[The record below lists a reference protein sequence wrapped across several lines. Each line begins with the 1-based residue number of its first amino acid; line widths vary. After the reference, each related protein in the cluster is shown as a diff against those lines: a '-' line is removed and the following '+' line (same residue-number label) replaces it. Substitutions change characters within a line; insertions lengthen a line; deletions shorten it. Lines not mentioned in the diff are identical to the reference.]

1 MPTRCRPISRPAV
14 RRVRITASPGL
25 SRSLS
30 RGLYAVPVSGWI
42 ARDIA
47 CGPDNIRYALVIL
60 LTVLV
65 PAVKTWGLV
74 ALALTALAAVPV
86 MFVLLI
92 EIAQG

>member
-1 MPTRCRPISRPAV
+1 MSRPAV
-14 RRVRITASPGL
+14 RGVRITAAPGL
-25 SRSLS
+25 SRS
-30 RGLYAVPVSGWI
+30 LYAVPVSGWI

-47 CGPDNIRYALVIL
+47 RGPDTIRYALAIL

-65 PAVKTWGLV
+65 LAVKTWGFV

-92 EIAQG
+92 AITEG

>member
-1 MPTRCRPISRPAV
+1 MSRPAV
-14 RRVRITASPGL
+14 RKVCITASPGL
-25 SRSLS
+25 SPS
-30 RGLYAVPVSGWI
+30 LYAVPVSGWI
-42 ARDIA
+42 ARS
-47 CGPDNIRYALVIL
+47 PDTIRYALVVL

-92 EIAQG
+92 ALTQG

>member
-1 MPTRCRPISRPAV
+1 M
-14 RRVRITASPGL
+14 TASPSL
-25 SRSLS
+25 SRS
-30 RGLYAVPVSGWI
+30 LYAVPVFGWI

-47 CGPDNIRYALVIL
+47 RGPDNIWCALVIL

-65 PAVKTWGLV
+65 LAVKIWGLV

-92 EIAQG
+92 ALTQG

>member
-1 MPTRCRPISRPAV
+1 MSRPAV
-14 RRVRITASPGL
+14 RKVRITASPSL
-25 SRSLS
+25 SRSP
-30 RGLYAVPVSGWI
+30 YAVPVFGWI

-47 CGPDNIRYALVIL
+47 RGPDNIWYALVIL

-65 PAVKTWGLV
+65 LAVKTWGLV

-92 EIAQG
+92 ALTQG

>member
-1 MPTRCRPISRPAV
+1 VPTRCRPTSRPAV
-14 RRVRITASPGL
+14 RKVRITASPGL
-25 SRSLS
+25 SPS
-30 RGLYAVPVSGWI
+30 LYAFPVSGWI

-47 CGPDNIRYALVIL
+47 RGPDTIRYALVIL

-65 PAVKTWGLV
+65 LAVKTWGLV

-92 EIAQG
+92 ALTQG

>member
-1 MPTRCRPISRPAV
+1 MSRPAV
-14 RRVRITASPGL
+14 RRVRITASPSL

-30 RGLYAVPVSGWI
+30 RSLCAVPVFGWI

-47 CGPDNIRYALVIL
+47 RGPDNIRYALVIL

-74 ALALTALAAVPV
+74 ALSLTALAAVPM

-92 EIAQG
+92 AITEG

>member
-1 MPTRCRPISRPAV
+1 M
-14 RRVRITASPGL
+14 TAAPSL
-25 SRSLS
+25 SRS
-30 RGLYAVPVSGWI
+30 LYAVPVFGWI

-47 CGPDNIRYALVIL
+47 RGLDNIWYALVIL

-65 PAVKTWGLV
+65 LAVKTWGLV

-92 EIAQG
+92 ALTQG